1 MQWRKYTNLKRK
13 LRKFP
18 ILTDICGDTIRCEE
32 RQSNIIDACGLH
44 CRLECNNNVN

>member
-32 RQSNIIDACGLH
+32 RIWERESKSIRNI
-44 CRLECNNNVN
+44 